1 MKYNPMYYVTKVF
14 NNKKFLM
21 AFSFVCAVI
30 FWLVIDISENPTR
43 EVTVSGISVTITDQ
57 TDDNGGVLMVIGD
70 YQDEV
75 SVSVSGPGYIVSNVD
90 KGDIS
95 VSVVSYADV
104 NSPGTYV
111 LNLTATVDVSGCTV
125 TKISPSYIKVDYD
138 YDTTADVPVEVDVTE
153 LRQFMTSELEIYKST
168 LKSNTDGSDITALNV
183 TGPSEVIGSI
193 SKVVAKPVLPS
204 EVKPETQ
211 NFSEIS
217 LEFYDVVGNVI
228 DKSELVYNTD
238 LYVRAVVY
246 KVADVSLK
254 PSFVNLPK
262 CYAESD
268 SGLPA
273 YKLYPISE
281 NARTVEELTVVKVR
295 GPIET
300 MNELIVTGITLN
312 PIDFMYVEPNTTSF
326 DVSFILPDD
335 VEVVD
340 GTKEVTVKLSL
351 GKLKS
356 IDIEIE
362 ADDIN
367 FIGLPEGLSAK
378 SAITGKII
386 KIKVCYDSD
395 KIKGG
400 TSTVRKAITS
410 SLVLNV
416 DLTGITNASSVT
428 KPITVSTKDKTVYA
442 WAISINPDETMVEI
456 K

>member
-1 MKYNPMYYVTKVF
+1 MKYNPMYYVTKLF
-14 NNKKFLM
+14 DNKKFLM

-43 EVTVSGISVTITDQ
+43 EITVSGIPVTVTDQ

-90 KGDIS
+90 KSDIA

-104 NSPGTYV
+104 NNPGTYV

-125 TKISPSYIKVDYD
+125 TKISPSYIRVDYD
-138 YDTTADVPVEVDVTE
+138 YDTTADVPVEVDVTAFQ
-153 LRQFMTSELEIYKST
+153 QFMTADLEIYKST
-168 LKSNTDGSDITALNV
+168 LKSNTDSSDITALNI

-217 LEFYDVVGNVI
+217 LEFYDVVGNIV

-238 LYVRAVVY
+238 LYVRTVVY

-262 CYAESD
+262 CYVESET
-268 SGLPA
+268 GLPS
-273 YKLYPISE
+273 YKLYRYSE
-281 NARTVEELTVVKVR
+281 KARANEELSVVKVR

-300 MNELIVTGITLN
+300 MSELIVSGLTLK
-312 PIDFMYVEPNTTSF
+312 PIDFMYVKSGNTSF
-326 DVSFILPDD
+326 DVSFILPDG

-340 GTKEVTVKLSL
+340 GTEVVTVALSL
-351 GKLKS
+351 GNLKV
-356 IDIEIE
+356 IDIEID
-362 ADDIN
+362 ATDIK

-378 SAITGKII
+378 SAITGKTI
-386 KIKVCYDSD
+386 KIKVCYNAD

-410 SLVLNV
+410 AVVLNV

-428 KPITVSTKDKTVYA
+428 KPITVSTKDKTVFA
-442 WAISINPDETMVEI
+442 WAISIDPSETTVEI